1 VGTRRDAL
9 QDRKPGFVFP
19 RGDVT
24 ALARILRDVLPDRA
38 RLQRLRAAACRRM
51 ETWSPQQNLDAFVL
65 AVERAVAS
73 RRER

>member
-1 VGTRRDAL
+1 M
-9 QDRKPGFVFP
+9 
-19 RGDVT
+19 T